1 MQEKP
6 KRGEGGN
13 WNWSSNPN
21 IGAYI
26 LIGIGVL
33 FLLGTMGIIG
43 GILRLWPLLLIGLG
57 VWVLMGRNKPVNIQH
72 ERFVAAVDGAESAR
86 VRLDLSVGE
95 TNVNSR
101 VEAGNLIDADI
112 SYVGE
117 VRFEAQGDTDKFV
130 HLGQVGGYSAFMNP
144 GAWFGGGAG
153 RDLRWNVNLNPNVPT
168 DLDINGGVGKSTI
181 DLSTMHLTKLDI
193 NGSVGELNITLPANA
208 QNLDARLQVGV
219 GKMDVDIPAGSTV
232 YARIKGGVG
241 ETNVSTPTDAAVRLT
256 ANTGIGDLNIAPR
269 LVRISGSGNSGF
281 GQKGTWETPGFS
293 SAEHQIVIEYDGGIG
308 QLRVR

>member
-1 MQEKP
+1 MEEKP

-13 WNWSSNPN
+13 WSSNQN
-21 IGAYI
+21 VGAYV

-95 TNVNSR
+95 TTVHSR
-101 VEAGNLIDADI
+101 VETGNLIDADI
-112 SYVGE
+112 SYLGE
-117 VRFEAQGDTDKFV
+117 VRFEAQGDTDKFI
-130 HLGQVGGYSAFMNP
+130 HLGQVGGYGAFINP
-144 GAWFGGGAG
+144 GAWFGGSSG
-153 RDLRWNVNLNPNVPT
+153 RDLRWNVGLNPTVPT
-168 DLDINGGVGKSTI
+168 DLDIHGGVGKSTI
-181 DLSTMHLTKLDI
+181 DLSALHLTRLDV
-193 NGSVGELNITLPANA
+193 NGGVGELNVTLPVKAE
-208 QNLDARLQVGV
+208 NLDARLQVGV
-219 GKMDVDIPAGSTV
+219 GKLDVDIPAGSTV

-241 ETNVSTPTDAAVRLT
+241 ETNVTTPSDSAVRVI
-256 ANTGIGDLNIAPR
+256 AKTGIGDLNISPR
-269 LVRISGSGNSGF
+269 LTRISGNGDSGF
-281 GQKGTWETPGFS
+281 GKEGTWETPGFS
-293 SAEHQIVIEYDGGIG
+293 SAADQIVIEYDGGIG